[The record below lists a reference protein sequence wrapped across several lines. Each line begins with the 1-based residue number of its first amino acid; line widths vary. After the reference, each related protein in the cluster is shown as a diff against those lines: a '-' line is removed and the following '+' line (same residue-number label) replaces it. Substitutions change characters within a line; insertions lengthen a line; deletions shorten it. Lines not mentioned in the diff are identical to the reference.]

1 MIACGIVVPLSETF
15 CMFFFAISMP
25 FLMAIGTSF
34 ALPEP

>member
-1 MIACGIVVPLSETF
+1 MIACGIVVPFSEIF